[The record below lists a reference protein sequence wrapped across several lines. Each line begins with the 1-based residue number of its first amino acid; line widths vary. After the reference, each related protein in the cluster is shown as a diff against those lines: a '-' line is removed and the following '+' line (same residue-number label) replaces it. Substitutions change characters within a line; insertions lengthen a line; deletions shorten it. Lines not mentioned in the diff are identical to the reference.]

1 MAALQRPDARLG
13 IQGDGPSAVRL
24 GFSVA
29 IDLRSPG
36 RVQGSQRL
44 GTRGQASQVS
54 RGDYR
59 GHHRQSPNRAC
70 VGGWYLKGGAGE
82 AYAVEICAIIS
93 QTPGKHHR
101 KKCES
106 RAMSDDNIHS
116 AIPGLVDQWER
127 RSISRREFLRTA
139 TLLGMSAAA
148 AYRIV
153 GLSPAALAAA
163 QALPQG
169 GTVRIAH
176 PIKDVSNPQAL
187 NWFQFADLTFPV
199 VQ

>member
-1 MAALQRPDARLG
+1 
-13 IQGDGPSAVRL
+13 
-24 GFSVA
+24 
-29 IDLRSPG
+29 
-36 RVQGSQRL
+36 
-44 GTRGQASQVS
+44 
-54 RGDYR
+54 
-59 GHHRQSPNRAC
+59 
-70 VGGWYLKGGAGE
+70 
-82 AYAVEICAIIS
+82 
-93 QTPGKHHR
+93 
-101 KKCES
+101 
-106 RAMSDDNIHS
+106 MSDDNVHF
-116 AIPGLVDQWER
+116 AIPALVDQWER

-199 VQ
+199 VQTLTRIGAGSVLGEQSFFDGQPRSASVWAVNDCEVAGMTPDEFRALESANPALARELLFALGRILAIRLRRTTARVAK